1 MIGDLIFVLGLP
13 AVITSLMWLIQKIT
27 GRLSTPAKYLR
38 RRIFGFLV
46 LTILF
51 VLTCGFLY
59 LIVAVANAPDGS
71 NAGSVIGRHAGR
83 FVFELVILYGLG
95 LRNEDGFLRAVFIP
109 FSSLTPQAK
118 ERLMS
123 GTSQ

>member
-27 GRLSTPAKYLR
+27 GRLSTSAKYFR
-38 RRIFGFLV
+38 RRVFGVLV

-59 LIVAVANAPDGS
+59 LIFAVSNAPDGS
-71 NAGSVIGRHAGR
+71 NVGSVIGRRAGR
-83 FVFELVILYGLG
+83 FVFELAILYGLG
-95 LRNEDGFLRAVFIP
+95 MRNEDGFLRAVFIP
-109 FSSLTPQAK
+109 YSSLTPQAK